1 MPSWRNIS
9 NLLLIWW
16 FSKDESKSGIKQFL
30 QHQCKVAPEF
40 FSCLVD
46 QEKHPASCHLDTC
59 GWYSYWLKF
68 TFTQTS
74 SHTYKLS
81 HNHHHHQPEVSLLLT
96 TLLTSPALT
105 PPAPPA
111 PPTLSP
117 CHRTAMEYRRLRTFL
132 YRDLLVLSSVWQK
145 KTRFWLIKRL
155 LNYQI
160 HYAEQ

>member
-1 MPSWRNIS
+1 MWLLINFHFVQFKNVSLY
-9 NLLLIWW
+9 LLLMCW
-16 FSKDESKSGIKQFL
+16 FSKDESGMKQFL

-81 HNHHHHQPEVSLLLT
+81 HNHHHHHHPEVSLVDNSVYITSSDVT
-96 TLLTSPALT
+96 TIYTSHVFMSPNPALHL
-105 PPAPPA
+105 
-111 PPTLSP
+111 LS
-117 CHRTAMEYRRLRTFL
+117 HSFVT
-132 YRDLLVLSSVWQK
+132 
-145 KTRFWLIKRL
+145 
-155 LNYQI
+155 
-160 HYAEQ
+160 